1 MVKASILLAKKYHIQ
16 KNKVLIGHTKI
27 SSKWMCWAAP
37 HRPARPVL
45 AQLQTRKNPGI
56 GDRDIRWGSSSD
68 TPPWAAD
75 SRQDKAVVFPTTGRG
90 SLPVVGELIL
100 GWLINCQGNYH
111 SGDSSDLTIR
121 TVTSWG
127 QGEFSSVAQW
137 CPILCDPIDCSMPGL
152 LVHHRHPELTQTHV
166 HRVDDTSQPSHPL
179 FSPSPPAFNLS
190 QHQGLFQ
197 WVSSSHQ
204 VIKLQILEFQ
214 L

>member
-1 MVKASILLAKKYHIQ
+1 MDVLGCTPQACKACTCPTSNQKK
-16 KNKVLIGHTKI
+16 
-27 SSKWMCWAAP
+27 
-37 HRPARPVL
+37 AR
-45 AQLQTRKNPGI
+45 N
-56 GDRDIRWGSSSD
+56 RWQRHQEFKGLGSSSD
-68 TPPWAAD
+68 TLPWAAD
-75 SRQDKAVVFPTTGRG
+75 SRQDKAVVLPTTERG

-111 SGDSSDLTIR
+111 SGDSSDLKIR

-137 CPILCDPIDCSMPGL
+137 CPTLCDPMDCSMPGL
-152 LVHHRHPELTQTHV
+152 LVHHQHPELTQTHV
-166 HRVDDTSQPSHPL
+166 HRIGNAIQPSHPL
-179 FSPSPPAFNLS
+179 LSPSPPAFNLS

-204 VIKLQILEFQ
+204 VVKLQILEFQ